1 MELATFARDSG
12 VGGAVCVSCRSEG
25 LSGCSSVSASLHFS
39 RGRVNECSN
48 RLKRLGRRWPTSVG
62 VISPGDRVGSDRG
75 VAVRA
80 VRLAPRGSW
89 FCEHSGLRA
98 VRLNCRAILLRTGR
112 NAPRSLAVIWFHA
125 TRLETRTKESDACA
139 SLRVT
144 ETLRRNESERVRPP
158 RGRIIDRLILLSERF
173 E

>member
-1 MELATFARDSG
+1 M
-12 VGGAVCVSCRSEG
+12 
-25 LSGCSSVSASLHFS
+25 
-39 RGRVNECSN
+39 
-48 RLKRLGRRWPTSVG
+48 
-62 VISPGDRVGSDRG
+62 
-75 VAVRA
+75 RA
-80 VRLAPRGSW
+80 VRLALLGGW
-89 FCEHSGLRA
+89 FCDYSGLRA
-98 VRLNCRAILLRTGR
+98 VRLNCRAISSGAGG

-144 ETLRRNESERVRPP
+144 ETLRHNESEQVRPP

>member
-1 MELATFARDSG
+1 MSAG
-12 VGGAVCVSCRSEG
+12 RSALGTDPNG
-25 LSGCSSVSASLHFS
+25 LSRRSSVPLSLQFS
-39 RGRVNECSN
+39 WGRVNECSD
-48 RLKRLGRRWPTSVG
+48 RLKRLRRRWPTSVG
-62 VISPGDRVGSDRG
+62 VISPGDRVGLDRG

-80 VRLAPRGSW
+80 VRLALRRGW
-89 FCEHSGLRA
+89 FCEHNGLRA
-98 VRLNCRAILLRTGR
+98 VRLNCRAISRRSGR
-112 NAPRSLAVIWFHA
+112 NAPRSLAVIWFYA

-144 ETLRRNESERVRPP
+144 ETLRHNESEQVRPP

>member
-1 MELATFARDSG
+1 MELATSPRDSG
-12 VGGAVCVSCRSEG
+12 VGGAVCAGYRSEG
-25 LSGCSSVSASLHFS
+25 LSRCSSAPSSLQFS
-39 RGRVNECSN
+39 WGRVNECSD
-48 RLKRLGRRWPTSVG
+48 RLKRLRRRWPTSVG

-80 VRLAPRGSW
+80 VRLALRRSW

-98 VRLNCRAILLRTGR
+98 VRLNCRAISRRVGR

-144 ETLRRNESERVRPP
+144 ETLRHNESEQVRPP
-158 RGRIIDRLILLSERF
+158 GGRIIDRLILLSERF